1 MNVAARLRAARSN
14 AIVRS
19 IGGVGAAA
27 LIAQAIGLAMSP
39 FVARLF
45 TQSDFGRFGLFFG
58 LANVLA
64 TLAVV
69 GLPDALLA
77 PADEREARAL
87 LAGGAVCVV
96 AASPLLAAITLGLV
110 HFELF
115 GLGELPVWTAWL
127 MGFDVAAIGGV
138 MLLQMW
144 IIRRRRFRA
153 LAGGHVTLG
162 IARSAGQLTTG
173 SIGAG
178 FLGLG
183 LAEAVS
189 RVAVVLVLMRSARE
203 DLRLARSV
211 SAREIRAA
219 LSRYRH
225 FPLFRT
231 PSTLANNVGTA
242 MPAAL
247 VTMAYGVSATG
258 LYTLMAT
265 VLVAPSGLVQKAVG
279 DVFIGHFAHEF
290 RTDRRRAQRFL
301 LNVALA
307 LVVLSILPA
316 VMLRYWGAPMFAVVF
331 GERWRDAGQLA
342 GIMVPVLVADFV
354 IGPLGGALSVVNR
367 PEAKLVFDALRLAGL
382 VAAYALATHASAPLA
397 GMMTYFAVFG
407 VASYVVYGLLIYLG
421 TAHPKPIAGPP
432 LDLENGGATSLLD
445 A

>member
-1 MNVAARLRAARSN
+1 
-14 AIVRS
+14 
-19 IGGVGAAA
+19 
-27 LIAQAIGLAMSP
+27 
-39 FVARLF
+39 
-45 TQSDFGRFGLFFG
+45 
-58 LANVLA
+58 
-64 TLAVV
+64 
-69 GLPDALLA
+69 
-77 PADEREARAL
+77 
-87 LAGGAVCVV
+87 
-96 AASPLLAAITLGLV
+96 
-110 HFELF
+110 
-115 GLGELPVWTAWL
+115 
-127 MGFDVAAIGGV
+127 

-162 IARSAGQLTTG
+162 IARSAGQLGAG

-183 LAEAVS
+183 LAEALS
-189 RVAVVLVLMRSARE
+189 RTAVLLVLMRSARE

-290 RTDRRRAQRFL
+290 RKNRRRAQQFL
-301 LNVALA
+301 VNVALA
-307 LVVLSILPA
+307 LVVLSIVPA
-316 VMLRYWGAPMFAVVF
+316 VILRLWGAPMFAMVF
-331 GERWRDAGQLA
+331 GEKWRAAGHLA
-342 GIMVPVLVADFV
+342 GIMVPVLMADFV
-354 IGPLGGALSVVNR
+354 IGPLGGALNVVNR
-367 PEAKLVFDALRLAGL
+367 PEAKLVFDVLRLAGL
-382 VAAYALATHASAPLA
+382 VAAYALAMHASAPLA
-397 GMMTYFAVFG
+397 GMMTYFSAFG

-421 TAHPKPIAGPP
+421 TARPKPIAGPP
-432 LDLENGGATSLLD
+432 LDLESGGATSLLD